1 MTTMTCNLC
10 GKELIAAESMIND
23 KYYCHT
29 FSDEYPT
36 CYMKATY
43 SSDRYALL
51 KSLRQID
58 KELGAYDEQLQKP
71 TST

>member
-1 MTTMTCNLC
+1 MTCNFC
-10 GKELIAAESMIND
+10 GKELVAAESMIND

-43 SSDRYALL
+43 SSDRYAAL
-51 KSLRQID
+51 KEVND
-58 KELGAYDEQLQKP
+58 
-71 TST
+71 